1 MAINIARRKF
11 IATLGGAALAWPLA
25 ARAQHLAR
33 SVYRGLRTLSDL
45 WRRSWHQL
53 VRSVLRVIGKSLS
66 VHVIIF
72 GEHGWDWMTAL
83 APHAPVWSRMYDVD
97 KVLLIPAT
105 PGTLIPEPSRGDI
118 RTVVIPLLED
128 HTRHCPRQYLSLIAD
143 DRSIEALGNKAAF
156 SAYAEAIGFA
166 HLCPKTYASS
176 ADAVFP
182 CVLKRVDL
190 DASRG
195 VAIVRSSLELQSC
208 LEQDPWVGQAFILQ
222 SFAAGATEYVTHCV
236 CKDGQIL
243 WHCSFC
249 YELNSPDSIRSPVDM
264 VRSRPATAS
273 QFTLSQI
280 KEFLSPLSYCGPCNV
295 DYKISDSGRIIVFE
309 INPRLGG
316 SLMMPRNVNYLRDA
330 LSHIIKAALD

>member
-1 MAINIARRKF
+1 MRRSRF
-11 IATLGGAALAWPLA
+11 ITVLSSTPAAWLLAAL
-25 ARAQHLAR
+25 AQHLAS
-33 SVYRGLRTLSDL
+33 SVYRGLHTLSDL
-45 WRRSWHQL
+45 WRRSWHQV
-53 VRSVLRVIGKSLS
+53 VRSALRVIGKSRS
-66 VHVIIF
+66 VRVIIY

-105 PGTLIPEPSRGDI
+105 PGVLIPESSRRGI

-128 HTRHCPRQYLSLIAD
+128 HTRHCPRQYRSLIAD
-143 DRSIEALGNKAAF
+143 DRSIDALGNKAAF

-166 HLCPKTYASS
+166 HLCPKTYARSV
-176 ADAVFP
+176 DAVFP

-195 VAIVRSSLELQSC
+195 IAIVRSSLELQSR
-208 LEQDPWVGQAFILQ
+208 LEQDPWVGQPFILQ
-222 SFAAGATEYVTHCV
+222 SFAAGATEYVTHCI
-236 CKDGQIL
+236 CKDGQII
-243 WHCSFC
+243 WHCSFS

-264 VRSRPATAS
+264 VKCRPVTSS

-295 DYKISDSGRIIVFE
+295 DYKISDGGIIIVFE

-316 SLMMPRNVNYLRDA
+316 SLMMPRNVDYLRDA
-330 LSHIIKAALD
+330 LCHVIKAALD